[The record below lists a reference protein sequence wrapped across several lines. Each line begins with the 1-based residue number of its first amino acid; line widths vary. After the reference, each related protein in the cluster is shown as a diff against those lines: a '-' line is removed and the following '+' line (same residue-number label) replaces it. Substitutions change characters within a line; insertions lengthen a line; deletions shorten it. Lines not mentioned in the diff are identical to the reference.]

1 MNRLVGLLI
10 ISMFTMVAC
19 TSAVQVT
26 DVDVVV
32 NEVRPP
38 AVPLVMVDPYFSIWS
53 AADNATDV
61 ATTHWTGADHPL
73 VSAVRV
79 DGQVYRILGTAE
91 PEMDVILPTI
101 AVEPWSAKYVIGKMP
116 SKDWMSPSYD
126 DGSWPVGRGAFGS
139 RDQAG
144 ARTRW
149 DGNDTDIWVRRT
161 FDLKEDLSAAD
172 VIFEYSHDDVFEC
185 YINGIKV
192 VGTGYVWKN
201 NVKVVLPDEVKATLK
216 PGKVT
221 VAAHCHNTVGG
232 SFVDFGLFKKA
243 KADVFTEVAHQK
255 SVSVLPTRTVYSFE
269 CGGVDI
275 DMIFT
280 APLLMDDLDLLSRPV
295 NYVTWQV
302 KSNDGAEHDVQVY
315 LEGTPQIALDKA
327 PVPMVSD
334 VASENGVDFVKT
346 GTVSQRYLAHRGD
359 GIRIDWGYFQIATP
373 TGKGEVGLAGYHQ
386 AKEMFAQTGAVQTP
400 ATHVRTENFRKEN
413 VALTYTNDLGKVGTE
428 TVCDFAMLAYDDVY
442 SIQYFHN
449 NLRPYWNRKGDKSF
463 VGELA
468 EAAADYNAIMGRC
481 ADFDVEMM
489 REAEAAGGK
498 KYAELCAL
506 AYRQAIA
513 AHKLVEAP
521 NGDLLWLS
529 KENFSNGSI
538 GTVDVTYPSA
548 PLFLIYNVELAKGLL
563 NHIFYYSESGRWTK
577 PFAAHDVG
585 TYPQANG
592 QAYGGDM
599 PVEESGNMII
609 LTAAIAKMEGNA
621 EYARKHWDVL
631 SVWKDYLVEYGQ
643 DPANQLCTDDF
654 AGHFAHNANLSVKA
668 IEGVASYAYLAGMLG
683 DKETE
688 AKYMDKAREMAAI
701 WKDTAFDGDHYR
713 LTFDK
718 PGTWSQ
724 KYNMVWDKMLG
735 FNVFDPAIMETEI
748 PYYLTKQNRYGLP
761 LDNRRN
767 YTKTDWIMWT
777 ATMAQDQETFE
788 AFINPVWD
796 YMNETS
802 ERVPMSD
809 WIHTDR
815 DHKAGFQAR
824 SVVGGYFIK
833 MLDARLKTE

>member
-1 MNRLVGLLI
+1 MKKVLWLVLGAF
-10 ISMFTMVAC
+10 SMVSCVAG
-19 TSAVQVT
+19 SVQVVET
-26 DVDVVV
+26 GNVV

-38 AVPLVMVDPYFSIWS
+38 ATPLVTVDPYFSIWS
-53 AADNATDV
+53 AADRATDV
-61 ATTHWTGADHPL
+61 PTTHWTGNHHPL
-73 VSAVRV
+73 VAAVRV
-79 DGQVYRILGTAE
+79 DGQVYRVLGKAE
-91 PEMDVILPTI
+91 PKLEVCLPTI
-101 AVEPWSAKYVIGKMP
+101 GVEPWRARYVMNRKP
-116 SKDWMSPSYD
+116 SGDWTSVDYD
-126 DGSWPVGRGAFGS
+126 DSGWAEGRGAFGS
-139 RDQAG
+139 RDLPGVRTLWAG
-144 ARTRW
+144 E
-149 DGNDTDIWVRRT
+149 NTDIWVRRS
-161 FDLKEDLSAAD
+161 FELKEDLSMED
-172 VIFEYSHDDVFEC
+172 VILEYSHDDVFEL
-185 YINGIKV
+185 YVNGIQV
-192 VGTGYVWKN
+192 IGTDYVWRD
-201 NVKVVLPDEVKATLK
+201 NVVAELPAEVKATLK

-232 SFVDFGLFKKA
+232 SYVDFGLFKKVNGETF
-243 KADVFTEVAHQK
+243 DLVAQQK
-255 SVSVLPTRTVYSFE
+255 SLSVLPTRTVYGFE
-269 CGGVDI
+269 CGGVDV

-302 KSNDGAEHDVQVY
+302 RSNDGAEHDVQVY
-315 LEGTPQIALDKA
+315 LEGTPQIALDSA
-327 PVPMVSD
+327 PVPMVSE
-334 VASENGVDFVKT
+334 VSAEKGVSYART
-346 GTVSQRYLAHRGD
+346 GTVSQRYLARRGD
-359 GIRIDWGYFQIATP
+359 GVRIDWGHFYIATKE
-373 TGKGEVGLAGYHQ
+373 GKGSVAVTDYYEAKSAFVADGCVPAG
-386 AKEMFAQTGAVQTP
+386 ETSI
-400 ATHVRTENFRKEN
+400 RTENYRKEN
-413 VALTYTNDLGKVGTE
+413 VALTYTNDLGKVGAE
-428 TVCDFAMLAYDDVY
+428 TVCDYAMLAYDDVY

-449 NLRPYWNRKGDKSF
+449 NLRPYWNRKGDKTF

-468 EAAADYNAIMGRC
+468 DAAADYNAIMGRC
-481 ADFDVEMM
+481 AGFDVEMM
-489 REAEAAGGK
+489 NEAEAAGGK

-521 NGDLLWLS
+521 DGDLLWLS
-529 KENFSNGSI
+529 KENYSNGSI

-592 QAYGGDM
+592 QTYGGDM
-599 PVEESGNMII
+599 PLEESGNMII
-609 LTAAIAKMEGNA
+609 LTAAIAKVEGNA

-631 SVWKDYLVEYGQ
+631 SVWKDYLVEFGQ

-701 WKDTAFDGDHYR
+701 WKETAFDGDHYR

-748 PYYLTKQNRYGLP
+748 PYYLTKQNQYGLP

-809 WIHTDR
+809 WINTDR
-815 DHKAGFQAR
+815 DYKAGFQAR

-833 MLDARLKTE
+833 MLDERLKAE